1 MAIVEKI
8 IAAIKEPNQLTS
20 LKKLKAIIAGSPNF
34 DFTAVHGHSL
44 EIRIDETLSFQT
56 VLYTPVLLALA
67 LNKLDVARYF
77 LEEVGVS
84 LTLYLY
90 KPRDQEEAQIINH
103 IRKHPDDRREYRSL
117 KKKQERYNRILAL
130 IMACKHENST
140 MLSYLLGSTTS
151 DMSNANA
158 VY

>member
-1 MAIVEKI
+1 MATVEKI

-44 EIRIDETLSFQT
+44 EIRIDETLGFQT

-67 LNKLDVARYF
+67 LNKVDVAKYF

-103 IRKHPDDRREYRSL
+103 IRKHPEDRREYRSL
-117 KKKQERYNRILAL
+117 KKK
-130 IMACKHENST
+130 
-140 MLSYLLGSTTS
+140 
-151 DMSNANA
+151 
-158 VY
+158 